1 LSLAIGEY
9 QTRKIHIMQKK
20 ILVVD
25 DHPATLRLM
34 TNFLEKEG
42 HQVFTALDG
51 FAALEIIGAVTPDII
66 FMDLIMPK
74 ISGDILCKALRNMPN
89 LINCYIVIIS
99 AAIVENEFDLTKIG
113 ADACISKGPFVEI
126 IPYIHKLIL
135 ESDSGRKP
143 EKQKPILRLENTFP
157 RRITKELLSQN
168 LHLKTILE
176 SMSEGILELY
186 RQRIIY
192 SNAAAAVLLG
202 STAEKLLGVYIPDLF
217 SQNIKLR
224 IETMLSSPTD
234 RPLEINEDNSFELY
248 GKHLMIRKQ
257 QLIGEPSSTIVI
269 IEDVTERKRMES
281 IAAATNL
288 MDNCGYIFL
297 GIRHEL
303 ANPLNSIKMALT
315 VLKKNLTDY
324 NRETIKEFVDRT
336 LIETSRIEY
345 LLKSLKNFN
354 MYESPQIKKTRL
366 DYFLDNFIAL
376 IEEDFKNKGIEI
388 KRIASP
394 DTKWGYTDARALHQV
409 LLNLMANSAD
419 ALINRSD
426 PQIRILITKVNN
438 QIEIQVKDN
447 GCGISEEERENLFK
461 PFFTSKHQGAG
472 LGLAIVK
479 KMLAKMNST
488 IHIESRPDIGTTV
501 TVSIP
506 TIASK

>member
-1 LSLAIGEY
+1 
-9 QTRKIHIMQKK
+9 MQKK

-34 TNFLEKEG
+34 TIFLENEG
-42 HQVFTALDG
+42 HQVYIAEDG
-51 FAALEIIGAVTPDII
+51 FSALEIIGAVTPDII

-74 ISGDILCKALRNMPN
+74 ISGDILCKALRQIPK

-99 AAIVENEFDLTKIG
+99 AAIVENEFDLTNIG
-113 ADACISKGPFVEI
+113 ADAYISKGPFAEI
-126 IPYIHKLIL
+126 IPYLNKVIL
-135 ESDSGRKP
+135 ESDSGREP

-168 LHLKTILE
+168 FHLKTILE

-186 RQRIIY
+186 HQRIIY
-192 SNAAAAVLLG
+192 SNTAVAVLLG
-202 STAEKLLGVYIPDLF
+202 STTEKLLGVYLPDLF
-217 SQNIKLR
+217 SQTMKPR

-234 RPLEINEDNSFELY
+234 LPLEKSFELD
-248 GKHLMIRKQ
+248 GKHLLIRKQ
-257 QLIGEPSSTIVI
+257 QLIGEPSSAIVI

-288 MDNCGYIFL
+288 MDNFGYIFL

-315 VLKKNLTDY
+315 VLKKNLDAYT
-324 NRETIKEFVDRT
+324 RETIKEFVDRT

-388 KRIASP
+388 IRIASP
-394 DTKWGYTDARALHQV
+394 DTKWGYTDTRALHQV
-409 LLNLMANSAD
+409 LLNLMANAAD
-419 ALINRSD
+419 ALSNRSD
-426 PQIRILITKVNN
+426 PQIKILRHKVND
-438 QIEIQVKDN
+438 QIEMQVKDN
-447 GCGISEEERENLFK
+447 GCGIPEEERENIFK

-472 LGLAIVK
+472 MGLAIVK

-488 IHIESRPDIGTTV
+488 IHIESHTDIGTTV

-506 TIASK
+506 TKAPK